1 MSDIFARQEATL
13 SDMMHSAARGAR
25 RNGFFAVWLVL
36 RACGDL
42 LPPNRVSDRGHQQ
55 RLASLTGRLHSLSLA
70 VPLRKALAGSVHQ
83 LSDGT
88 PAAAGIA
95 LRQLVAPVRETLG
108 PASADAISHAARIAG
123 EIRLRIGLDGGPR
136 RANIKEAERH

>member
-13 SDMMHSAARGAR
+13 SDMLHSAVRGPR
-25 RNGFFAVWLVL
+25 RNGLFAVWLVL

-42 LPPNRVSDRGHQQ
+42 LPPNRVSDRGHLQ
-55 RLASLTGRLHSLSLA
+55 RLASLTGRLHRLSLPM
-70 VPLRKALAGSVHQ
+70 PLRKALAGSVDQ

-95 LRQLVAPVRETLG
+95 LQQLVAPVRETLG
-108 PASADAISHAARIAG
+108 MASADTISNAAGIAG
-123 EIRLRIGLDGGPR
+123 EVRVRIGLDGGPR
-136 RANIKEAERH
+136 R

>member
-1 MSDIFARQEATL
+1 MQAVRAADSNVHASEWDPGLYIESHHACRHPGSILGRSFGMSDIFARQEATL

-55 RLASLTGRLHSLSLA
+55 RLASLTGRSW
-70 VPLRKALAGSVHQ
+70 
-83 LSDGT
+83 
-88 PAAAGIA
+88 
-95 LRQLVAPVRETLG
+95 
-108 PASADAISHAARIAG
+108 
-123 EIRLRIGLDGGPR
+123 
-136 RANIKEAERH
+136 RAF

>member
-13 SDMMHSAARGAR
+13 SHMLHSAVRGPR
-25 RNGFFAVWLVL
+25 RNGLYAVWLVL

-42 LPPNRVSDRGHQQ
+42 LPPNPVGERGHQQ
-55 RLASLTGRLHSLSLA
+55 RLSGLIGRFHSLSLP

-83 LSDGT
+83 LGEGT

-95 LRQLVAPVRETLG
+95 LQQLVAPVGETLG
-108 PASADAISHAARIAG
+108 RAPADAVAHAARIAG
-123 EIRLRIGLDGGPR
+123 EVRRRSGLEGSPR
-136 RANIKEAERH
+136 RTNIKEAERH